1 MQAAGLNSL
10 SDSLAT
16 AGISAGRRGGLGQS
30 STAYNDLSSLQNLK
44 LVDGDNPRQ
53 ALNEIGRQFESLLVH
68 QMLKSMRNA
77 SKVWSEGGLLNSDR
91 VGFYQEMMDDQ
102 LSLEMTKG
110 DGIGLAKQF
119 TNDLSNRFSNTRK
132 DEQEQEQAAAS
143 GMIDIARMRPVQSAS
158 VKVDTSVADVA
169 AFVSPSV
176 AQAAKNSASAQ
187 SINSPE
193 DFITRLRPLA
203 NAAAEKL
210 GVPSEAILAQAA
222 LESGWG
228 QKVSQHSDGR
238 SSHNLFGIKADQRW
252 QGEAVTV
259 NTLEYF
265 TERPVR
271 VSAQFRSYD
280 SYAESFNDYVEFIN
294 TNQRYQH
301 VTQDP
306 QQYSRA
312 LQRAGYAT
320 DPAYAEKIENI
331 MQRFEQKDGTELPLA
346 SGQRAANESVV
357 PLMSVAG

>member
-16 AGISAGRRGGLGQS
+16 TGISAGRRGGLGQD

-44 LVDGDNPRQ
+44 LVDGENPRQ

-119 TNDLSNRFSNTRK
+119 TDDLSNRFTNTRN
-132 DEQEQEQAAAS
+132 DEQEQAAAS

-158 VKVDTSVADVA
+158 VKVDASAGVADVTA
-169 AFVSPSV
+169 VLSPSV
-176 AQAAKNSASAQ
+176 ALAAQHSAAPQ

-193 DFITRLRPLA
+193 DFIAQLQPLA

-271 VSAQFRSYD
+271 VSAQFRSYG

-294 TNQRYQH
+294 TNQRYEH

-306 QQYSRA
+306 QQYPRA

-346 SGQRAANESVV
+346 GSQRAANDSVV
-357 PLMSVAG
+357 PSMPVAG

>member
-16 AGISAGRRGGLGQS
+16 AGISAGRSGGLSQD

-44 LVDGDNPRQ
+44 LIDGENPRQ

-119 TNDLSNRFSNTRK
+119 TNDLARRFTNIRSH
-132 DEQEQEQAAAS
+132 EQDQASVS
-143 GMIDIARMRPVQSAS
+143 GMIDVARMRPVHSAS
-158 VKVDTSVADVA
+158 VQADASAGVTDVTA
-169 AFVSPSV
+169 VLSPSV
-176 AQAAKNSASAQ
+176 ALAAQNSAAPQ

-193 DFITRLRPLA
+193 DFIAQLQPLA

-210 GVPSEAILAQAA
+210 GVPPEAILAQAA

-252 QGEAVTV
+252 QGETVTV

-280 SYAESFNDYVEFIN
+280 SYAESFNDYVDFIN
-294 TNQRYQH
+294 TNQRYQY

-306 QQYSRA
+306 QQYPRA

-320 DPAYAEKIENI
+320 DPAYADKIENI
-331 MQRFEQKDGTELPLA
+331 MQRFEQKDDTELPLG
-346 SGQRAANESVV
+346 SSQRAANESVV
-357 PLMSVAG
+357 PFMSVAG

>member
-1 MQAAGLNSL
+1 MQAAGFNSL

-119 TNDLSNRFSNTRK
+119 TNDLSNRFSNTGN
-132 DEQEQEQAAAS
+132 DEQEQAAAS
-143 GMIDIARMRPVQSAS
+143 GMIDIARMRPVQNAS
-158 VKVDTSVADVA
+158 VKVDASAGVADVTA
-169 AFVSPSV
+169 VLSPSV
-176 AQAAKNSASAQ
+176 ALAAQYSAAPQ

-193 DFITRLRPLA
+193 DFIAQLQPLA

-228 QKVSQHSDGR
+228 QKVSQHSGGR

-271 VSAQFRSYD
+271 VSAQFRSYG

-294 TNQRYQH
+294 TNQRYEH

-306 QQYSRA
+306 QQYPRA

-331 MQRFEQKDGTELPLA
+331 MQRFEQKDGTDLPLA
-346 SGQRAANESVV
+346 SSQRAANDSVV
-357 PLMSVAG
+357 PSMPVAG

>member
-1 MQAAGLNSL
+1 MQTAVVNSL
-10 SDSLAT
+10 GDSLAT
-16 AGISAGRRGGLGQS
+16 AGISAGRSGGLSQDS
-30 STAYNDLSSLQNLK
+30 AAYNDLSSLQNLK
-44 LVDGDNPRQ
+44 LIDGENPRQ

-119 TNDLSNRFSNTRK
+119 TNDLAKRFSNTRVN
-132 DEQEQEQAAAS
+132 EQEQASVS

-158 VKVDTSVADVA
+158 IKADAGADVADVA
-169 AFVSPSV
+169 AISLPSV
-176 AQAAKNSASAQ
+176 SAAAQISALPQ
-187 SINSPE
+187 SIGSPE
-193 DFITRLRPLA
+193 DFIAQLQPLA

-210 GVPSEAILAQAA
+210 GVPPEAILAQAA

-238 SSHNLFGIKADQRW
+238 SSHNLFGIKADKRW

-306 QQYSRA
+306 QQYPRA

-331 MQRFEQKDGTELPLA
+331 MQRFEQKNGTGLPLV
-346 SGQRAANESVV
+346 SSQRAANESVV
-357 PLMSVAG
+357 PLTPVAG